1 MWPDQT
7 DIRIHCRSGV
17 FSNNVTWINSDGSPV
32 GTADRNLRQ
41 VSNADGTVI
50 LQIASSRQVTYC
62 DAGVYTCVVT
72 DDQGRSEERDF
83 TLRFTGIEF
92 CLDYCDSRSNVA

>member
-17 FSNNVTWINSDGSPV
+17 SSNVMWVMSDGSPV

-62 DAGVYTCVVT
+62 DAGVYTCVVN
-72 DDQGRSEERDF
+72 DGQGRSEERDF
-83 TLRFTGIEF
+83 TLRFTGI
-92 CLDYCDSRSNVA
+92 